1 MNKSTEKMYVGLDGE
16 LHPLSEIDALSK
28 SDWSNN
34 ACMGY
39 AILSLEYL
47 KYSKKEIQN
56 IIDIMHSEFDETSV
70 KGAEKKYKNSAY

>member
-1 MNKSTEKMYVGLDGE
+1 MDKSTEKMFKGKDGQLHSLTE
-16 LHPLSEIDALSK
+16 LQALLSEN
-28 SDWSNN
+28 WSND

-56 IIDIMHSEFDETSV
+56 IIDIMRSEFDETSI
-70 KGAEKKYKNSAY
+70 KGAEKKYKSSPY